1 MIRSKS
7 NRLQLIIYL
16 LFFLFAFW
24 IVYIIIY
31 GNGGIVNRE
40 KIEREL
46 RILEEEIYELERTKE
61 RLDWEIINLR
71 NNRPYIEAYAREIGF
86 KKKGE
91 IIFKFIKKSKEE

>member
-1 MIRSKS
+1 MIRVTG

-31 GNGGIVNRE
+31 GNGGIVKRE

-46 RILEEEIYELERTKE
+46 RVLEEEIYGLERTRE
-61 RLDWEIINLR
+61 RLDWEIKNLR
-71 NNRPYIEAYAREIGF
+71 SNRSYIEAYAREIGF
-86 KKKGE
+86 RKRGE
-91 IIFKFIKKSKEE
+91 IIFKFVKKSKQE

>member
-1 MIRSKS
+1 MIRVTG

-31 GNGGIVNRE
+31 GNGGIVKRE

-46 RILEEEIYELERTKE
+46 RVLEEEIYGLERTRE
-61 RLDWEIINLR
+61 RLDWEIKNLR
-71 NNRPYIEAYAREIGF
+71 SNRSYIEAYAREIGF
-86 KKKGE
+86 KKRGE
-91 IIFKFIKKSKEE
+91 IIFKFIKKSKQE

>member
-1 MIRSKS
+1 MIRVTG

-31 GNGGIVNRE
+31 GNGGIVKRE

-46 RILEEEIYELERTKE
+46 RILEEEIYELERTRE
-61 RLDWEIINLR
+61 RLDWEIKNLR
-71 NNRPYIEAYAREIGF
+71 SNRSYIEAYAREIGF
-86 KKKGE
+86 KKRGE
-91 IIFKFIKKSKEE
+91 IIFKFVKKSKQE